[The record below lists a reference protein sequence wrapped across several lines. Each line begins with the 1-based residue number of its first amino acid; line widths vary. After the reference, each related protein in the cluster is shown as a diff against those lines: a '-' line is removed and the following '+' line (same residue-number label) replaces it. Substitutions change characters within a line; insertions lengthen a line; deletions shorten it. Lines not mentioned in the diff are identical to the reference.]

1 MSSLDNFRAVAPVV
15 LTVVGLLCGMLGVM
29 ARLYHNKALAK
40 KDIELQTKD
49 LELEGKNAELARAIA
64 GRASAEARA
73 NRADVDV
80 HKGDLPELQQQ
91 LQALVES
98 LAELVNAQAA
108 SLYIPVFTD
117 LTRQANAPRSFA
129 FVAVFN
135 ESARSASAILK
146 MRVVE
151 IWTMVGEC
159 WMKDT
164 LIANSELQ
172 QDARHLASYDAQS
185 GFVPLNTLALP
196 VRWQGKQIGVLQLFN
211 KKLGAKGEG
220 IDLNGFSTQD
230 QKLLS
235 EALRDLG
242 PAGIASC
249 TYHFQASPIVF
260 DFLGLREET
269 SLENAVIMHVDLT
282 SSSTLFSE
290 VSLQDAAQM
299 LRVFSEY
306 IHNEMLP
313 YSGVVER
320 FIGDGALIRFHF
332 VGFDSHQPATNP
344 VVRAVYAAERLLR
357 SFNNFKESF
366 WRDLTHDASDAVKLR
381 MAIAL
386 GPVVS
391 INMGSLQNAAPTVM
405 GPCVNR
411 SAKMVAHAPRDRDV
425 VLVDENASKALSQQK
440 NQRYVSALT
449 PHQWHNESVAGFPFM
464 RDGSYFELEL
474 NLEKLPPLEFRP
486 LSRFSAI

>member
-1 MSSLDNFRAVAPVV
+1 MTTLDNFRAVAPVV
-15 LTVVGLLCGMLGVM
+15 LTVVGLLCGMLGLM

-40 KDIELQTKD
+40 KDIELQKKD
-49 LELEGKNAELARAIA
+49 LELETKNGELARALA
-64 GRASAEARA
+64 ARASAEARA
-73 NRADVDV
+73 TRSDNEV
-80 HKGDLPELQQQ
+80 HHSELPELQQQ
-91 LQALVES
+91 LQALVER
-98 LAELVNAQAA
+98 LAESVNAQAA

-135 ESARSASAILK
+135 ESARAASAILK

-151 IWTMVGEC
+151 IWTIVGEC
-159 WMKDT
+159 WLKDT
-164 LIANSELQ
+164 LIDNNALQ
-172 QDARHLASYDAQS
+172 QDVRHMASYDSQS
-185 GFVPLNTLALP
+185 GFVPLNTLAVP

-211 KKLGAKGEG
+211 KKLGTKGEG

-230 QKLLS
+230 QKLVA
-235 EALRDLG
+235 EALRDLS
-242 PAGIASC
+242 PAALASKM
-249 TYHFQASPIVF
+249 YHFQASPVAF

-290 VSLQDAAQM
+290 ASLQDAAQM
-299 LRVFSEY
+299 LRLFSEY
-306 IHNEMLP
+306 VHNEMLP

-320 FIGDGALIRFHF
+320 FIGDGALIRFHY
-332 VGFDSHQPATNP
+332 VGFDAQQPATNP
-344 VVRAVYAAERLLR
+344 VVRAVYAAQRLLQ
-357 SFNNFKESF
+357 SFNNFKDSF
-366 WRDLTHDASDAVKLR
+366 WRELTHDASDNVKLR

-391 INMGSLQNAAPTVM
+391 INMGSLQSAMPTVM

-425 VLVDENASKALSQQK
+425 VLVDENASKALRQQK
-440 NQRYVSALT
+440 NQRYVSALK
-449 PHQWHNESVAGFPFM
+449 PHAWNDEGAVGFPFM
-464 RDGSYFELEL
+464 TDGGYFELEIDSAT
-474 NLEKLPPLEFRP
+474 LPALEFRP
-486 LSRFSAI
+486 LSKFSSL